1 MLSNKKTSNC
11 KKASLFYFAIVIS
24 TILFIATSM
33 SLLKSQSH
41 HAFNIQNALA
51 QLQSLPSQSQMVSKE
66 ITLKT
71 LPLVSAPSSINNT
84 NVTAEEFLPGIN
96 ITQMS
101 GSLFSNET
109 SIIKGSNRYPNAE
122 RI

>member
-24 TILFIATSM
+24 TLLFIAISIP
-33 SLLKSQSH
+33 LKPQSH

-51 QLQSLPSQSQMVSKE
+51 QLQSLPSQSQLVSKE
-66 ITLKT
+66 ITLQT
-71 LPLVSAPSSINNT
+71 IPLVSPLSSINNT